1 MSPEELKAAILD
13 AVPWVKM
20 SGITIDLF
28 TPGHV
33 KLSVPATYHLNHVGI
48 MYAGTHFML
57 MEIAGAA
64 LFLATYGVDRFL
76 PINKGMS
83 IRFLK
88 PAFTGVSCE
97 LKMDASEAR
106 EKVKPLEEKGK
117 GEWVLDMTVT
127 DANGITVSSS
137 TCTYFIIPSGLA

>member
-1 MSPEELKAAILD
+1 MDTEELKAAIVD
-13 AVPWVKM
+13 AIPWVKM

-28 TPGHV
+28 TKGHV
-33 KLSVPATYHLNHVGI
+33 KLSVPTANHLNHVGI

-57 MEIAGAA
+57 MEVAGAA

-88 PAFTGVSCE
+88 PAFTGVTCE
-97 LKMDASEAR
+97 LTMDDMEAKER
-106 EKVKPLEEKGK
+106 IRPIEEKGK

-127 DANGITVSSS
+127 DANGTTVSSS
-137 TCTYFIIPSGLA
+137 SCTYFIIPSGI